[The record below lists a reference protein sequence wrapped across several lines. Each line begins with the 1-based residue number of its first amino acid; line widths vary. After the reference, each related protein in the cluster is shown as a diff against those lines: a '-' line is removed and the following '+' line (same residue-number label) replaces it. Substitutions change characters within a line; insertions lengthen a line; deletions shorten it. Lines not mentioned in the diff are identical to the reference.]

1 MAHAAERTLAEQLV
15 QITADTVTLEGNL
28 SLPERRRG
36 RAGAALRLEQYGDQP
51 EIQDEHPHFSTF
63 PSLQG
68 WRSGDCPPCFLVGVS
83 LAGVR
88 SHERCF
94 RQLVAFG
101 GAPHVLALRE
111 WRKVEPR
118 HVKCQQAEPIVVWAA
133 RRWAG
138 AAIAHPAEVVHCLM
152 RANRSLAAYRS

>member
-51 EIQDEHPHFSTF
+51 EIQDEHPRFSTF

-68 WRSGDCPPCFLVGVS
+68 WRSGDRPPCFLVGVS
-83 LAGVR
+83 LAGLR

-101 GAPHVLALRE
+101 GAPRPGTSRVAEGRAA
-111 WRKVEPR
+111 PR
-118 HVKCQQAEPIVVWAA
+118 QVPAGGTDSGVGGQAVGRGRHSPSG
-133 RRWAG
+133 RS
-138 AAIAHPAEVVHCLM
+138 
-152 RANRSLAAYRS
+152 RSLSHARQSVSRRLRS